1 MILFASMRR
10 ILPPRSMLPRF
21 LIISS
26 PTAPASAAAVEKEY
40 DDYYGDAAIKQS
52 NYDDVEEGTHRAA
65 LPPCGVAKLAEDPD
79 DYFKYPAFPP
89 NDVTIIKRVHS
100 PDSDPECFSAY
111 SSPHQTPRSLSPM
124 PMDYVDRS
132 VLSEEASSPDSA
144 RAQDE
149 ARMEH
154 EQDEVELTPPKLRG
168 DEEMEVPMSANS
180 IFGYYERC

>member
-1 MILFASMRR
+1 MRR
-10 ILPPRSMLPRF
+10 ILPPRSILPRF

-26 PTAPASAAAVEKEY
+26 PTVLASAAAGENEH
-40 DDYYGDAAIKQS
+40 DDYYGSATIKQLS
-52 NYDDVEEGTHRAA
+52 YDDAENGTHGAA
-65 LPPCGVAKLAEDPD
+65 LSPCGVTKRAEDPD
-79 DYFKYPAFPP
+79 DQFAYPAFPP

-100 PDSDPECFSAY
+100 PDSDPECGSVH
-111 SSPHQTPRSLSPM
+111 SSPHQTPRLLSPM

-149 ARMEH
+149 ARLEY
-154 EQDEVELTPPKLRG
+154 EQDEVVLTPPMLRQ
-168 DEEMEVPMSANS
+168 DEEMEVPTSANS